1 MKKNI
6 KIINFQ
12 NTITKKEDLNFG
24 IISEVKDGCAIVR
37 GLKGAYIGEQLWLLG
52 VTGMANVLSINKNN
66 DIYVL
71 LFTLNNDV
79 KQNTLVFKTNNMS
92 SINIDSKVLGKI
104 TRPI

>member
-1 MKKNI
+1 
-6 KIINFQ
+6 
-12 NTITKKEDLNFG
+12 
-24 IISEVKDGCAIVR
+24 
-37 GLKGAYIGEQLWLLG
+37 
-52 VTGMANVLSINKNN
+52 MANVLSINKNN

>member
-37 GLKGAYIGEQLWLLG
+37 GLKGAYIGEQL
-52 VTGMANVLSINKNN
+52 
-66 DIYVL
+66 
-71 LFTLNNDV
+71 
-79 KQNTLVFKTNNMS
+79 
-92 SINIDSKVLGKI
+92 
-104 TRPI
+104 